1 MLQSVGENNK
11 LYHELGLAQN
21 LMNNIMLEEL
31 IFLRTTKHFVSFGAC
46 TRARKANTFHISC
59 PLLGNC
65 I

>member
-31 IFLRTTKHFVSFGAC
+31 IFLKTAKHFVSFGAC
-46 TRARKANTFHISC
+46 TRARKANMFHTGC